1 MRNVSLSSVRRN
13 RDSNQRGGS
22 PGRPQRRLGLLAVF
36 ALVAALLG
44 AAPAASSQELLS
56 GVADESGTAGPRWT
70 RTFFTPET
78 TRDHTLTL
86 AWTGGGN
93 LSMAVRIVATNQWVD
108 DANTSN
114 NPEVITT
121 ELTAGVEY
129 KIAVWAVSGVGTYT
143 LTVDDEPTSGLEL
156 LSGVADESGTAGPRW
171 TRTFFTPETTRDH
184 TLTLA
189 WTGGGNLSM
198 AVRIAATNQWVDDA
212 NTSNNPE
219 VITTELTAGVEY
231 KIAVWAVSGVGTYTL
246 SVDGPQPSGGL
257 TIQRNHLDAAAGP
270 AEISA
275 VFTPT
280 TSGPVTIELSWTGAA
295 DLDLIVERADNG
307 AVAGESMGSDN
318 PERVVADVIPGVEY
332 RIRSIA
338 VSGATDFGVSLA
350 GDRVRATPPAGAPN
364 ILIINVDDARTDT
377 LEVMDAVMRWFG
389 DDGTFYPNG
398 YITTPA
404 CCPSCAVSMSG
415 QYNHNNGQIEQ
426 NVEHLDEADTL
437 QHYLYDAGYLTGHT
451 GKFLHYVDTS
461 RRGLYWDRWNY
472 FKGGYYDV
480 WMNRDGY
487 GYRPAGYSTVITFDR
502 AIEFAEDFDSFEDDR
517 PWLLH
522 VTPIAPHRPSLP
534 EEKYEDA
541 PVPEWS
547 PDPSVGEADRS
558 DKPPFVRNFNYSPA
572 EGEAERAEMLRTLM
586 SVDEQVD
593 RLMTRAR
600 GARRGQHAGHL
611 HVGQRRVVGRARLA
625 REVRAVPASHRC
637 SLPDPLAGHVA
648 VGAVDDRSVV
658 NIDIAPTVLA
668 AAGVSSKHPMDGSR
682 HPSRPGSC
690 VRGGSPST
698 SSTRPTASACRAG
711 HRSDRTPSSTPS
723 TTTRPARSRSA
734 SIYDLVADPYELVNL
749 LETGTREM
757 TPTSPAF
764 TIS

>member
-1 MRNVSLSSVRRN
+1 
-13 RDSNQRGGS
+13 
-22 PGRPQRRLGLLAVF
+22 
-36 ALVAALLG
+36 
-44 AAPAASSQELLS
+44 
-56 GVADESGTAGPRWT
+56 
-70 RTFFTPET
+70 
-78 TRDHTLTL
+78 
-86 AWTGGGN
+86 
-93 LSMAVRIVATNQWVD
+93 MAVRVAATNQWVD

-121 ELTAGVEY
+121 ESTVGVEY

-156 LSGVADESGTAGPRW
+156 LSGVADESGTAVPRW
-171 TRTFFTPETTRDH
+171 TRTFFTPQTTRDH

-198 AVRIAATNQWVDDA
+198 AVRVAATNQFVDDA
-212 NTSNNPE
+212 TTANNPE
-219 VITTELTAGVEY
+219 VLTTELTVGVEY
-231 KIAVWAVSGVGTYTL
+231 KIAVWAVSGVGTFTL
-246 SVDGPQPSGGL
+246 TVDDDQEPPSNGL

-270 AEISA
+270 SEIRA
-275 VFTPT
+275 DFTPT
-280 TSGPVTIELSWTGAA
+280 TAGPVTVELSWSGSA
-295 DLDLIVERADNG
+295 DLDLVVQREDNG
-307 AVAGESMGSDN
+307 AVIGESTGSGN
-318 PERVVADVIPGVEY
+318 PERVVADVIPGVDYE
-332 RIRSIA
+332 IRSIA
-338 VSGATDFGVSLA
+338 VSGSADYAVSLA
-350 GDRVRATPPAGAPN
+350 GERDRPTPPAGAPN
-364 ILIINVDDARTDT
+364 ILIINVDDARTDA
-377 LEVMDAVMRWFG
+377 LEVMDAVMQWFG

-404 CCPSCAVSMSG
+404 CCPSRAALMSG

-593 RLMTRAR
+593 RLMTRLEEL
-600 GARRGQHAGHL
+600 GE
-611 HVGQRRVVGRARLA
+611 VGNTLAIFTSDNGVLWGEHGLPEKFVPYQRAID
-625 REVRAVPASHRC
+625 VPFLIRW
-637 SLPDPLAGHVA
+637 PGHVA
-648 VGAVDDRSVV
+648 AGAVDDRPVA

-668 AAGVSSKHPMDGSR
+668 AAGVSSEHPMDGSDILSGFR
-682 HPSRPGSC
+682 ASVAVHRVLPR
-690 VRGGSPST
+690 RGQRS
-698 SSTRPTASACRAG
+698 SACRAG
-711 HRSDRTPSSTPS
+711 PRSDRTRSSTPS

-734 SIYDLVADPYELVNL
+734 STTTSLP
-749 LETGTREM
+749 
-757 TPTSPAF
+757 TPTNS
-764 TIS
+764 